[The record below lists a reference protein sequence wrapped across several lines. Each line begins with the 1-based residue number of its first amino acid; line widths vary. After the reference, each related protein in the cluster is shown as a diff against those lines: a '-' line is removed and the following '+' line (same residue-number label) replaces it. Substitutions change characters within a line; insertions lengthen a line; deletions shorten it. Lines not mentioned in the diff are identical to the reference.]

1 MEKLT
6 FQKIA
11 EERNQAHSLRKKLY
25 EELEAILRKPVVAF
39 FTSFVYPVGIEDSDA
54 NMLEEVL
61 QRLDLSSGLVVLINS
76 PGGSA
81 LAAERIINIFR
92 SYSGKKQY
100 EVIVPDKAKSAATM
114 ICLGATKIIM
124 SPTSEL
130 GAVDPQRV
138 EKEEGKLPKWFSIYN
153 IISSYDRLFQEA
165 INLGE
170 KQRIEP
176 YLQQL
181 SFYDPREIE
190 ELRSA
195 ISLSEDITIRA
206 LKTGMLES
214 LSEEEIKRKIQIFLV
229 PEKRVK
235 THGRPIFGEEAK
247 KIGLNVE
254 IIDPRDEFWKIV
266 RELYVR
272 LNDFVSHNNIAKCIE
287 NKNYSFHA
295 SIRLQ

>member
-6 FQKIA
+6 FQKIV
-11 EERNQAHSLRKKLY
+11 EERGQAHPLRKKLY
-25 EELEAILRKPVVAF
+25 KDLENRLGKPVVAF
-39 FTSFVYPVGIEDSDA
+39 FTSFVYPVSIEDSDA

-92 SYSGKKQY
+92 NYSGTKEY
-100 EVIVPDKAKSAATM
+100 ETIVPDKAKSAATM
-114 ICLGATKIIM
+114 ICLGSSKIIM

-130 GAVDPQRV
+130 GPVDPQKV
-138 EKEEGKLPKWFSIYN
+138 EQEEGKSPRWFSVYN
-153 IISSYDRLFQEA
+153 IVSSYERLFQEA
-165 INLGE
+165 INLTE

-176 YLQQL
+176 YIQQL

-190 ELRSA
+190 EMRSA
-195 ISLSEDITIRA
+195 LNLSEDITIKT
-206 LKTGMLES
+206 LKTGMLKD
-214 LSEEEIKRKIQIFLV
+214 LSEEEIKKKIQIFLI
-229 PEKRVK
+229 PEKKAK
-235 THGRPIFGEEAK
+235 THGRPIFAEEAK
-247 KIGLNVE
+247 GIGLNIE
-254 IIDPRDEFWKIV
+254 IIDPREDFWKII

-272 LNDFVSHNNIAKCIE
+272 LNDFVSYNNIAKCIE

-295 SIRLQ
+295 SIKLK

>member
-11 EERNQAHSLRKKLY
+11 EERNQAYPLRKKLY
-25 EELEAILRKPVVAF
+25 KDLEKRLRKPVVAF
-39 FTSFVYPVGIEDSDA
+39 FTSFVYPVSIEDSDA

-92 SYSGKKQY
+92 NYSGTKEYQ
-100 EVIVPDKAKSAATM
+100 VIVPDKAKSAATM
-114 ICLGATKIIM
+114 ICLGASKIIM

-130 GAVDPQRV
+130 GPVDPQKV
-138 EKEEGKLPKWFSIYN
+138 EQEEGKLPKWFSVYN
-153 IISSYDRLFQEA
+153 IISSYERLFQEA
-165 INLGE
+165 IKLEE

-176 YLQQL
+176 YIQQL

-195 ISLSEDITIRA
+195 LELSEDITIKA
-206 LKTGMLES
+206 LKTGMFKN
-214 LSEEEIKRKIQIFLV
+214 LSEEEIRKKIEIFLV
-229 PEKRVK
+229 PKEKAK
-235 THGRPIFGEEAK
+235 IHGRPIFAEEAK
-247 KIGLNVE
+247 KIGLNIE
-254 IIDPRDEFWKIV
+254 IIEPRDVFWKIV

-272 LNDFVSHNNIAKCIE
+272 LNDFVSRNNIAKCIE

-295 SIRLQ
+295 SIMVK

>member
-11 EERNQAHSLRKKLY
+11 EERGQAHPLRKKLY
-25 EELEAILRKPVVAF
+25 EDLETRLGKPVVAF
-39 FTSFVYPVGIEDSDA
+39 FTSFVYPISIEDSDA

-61 QRLDLSSGLVVLINS
+61 QRLDLSPGLVVLINS

-92 SYSGKKQY
+92 SYSGKREY
-100 EVIVPDKAKSAATM
+100 EIIVPDKAKSAATM
-114 ICLGATKIIM
+114 ICLGASKIIM

-130 GAVDPQRV
+130 GSVDPQRV
-138 EKEEGKLPKWFSIYN
+138 EKEEGKLPKWFSVYN
-153 IISSYDRLFQEA
+153 IISSYERLFQQA

-170 KQRIEP
+170 RQRIEP
-176 YLQQL
+176 YIQQL

-190 ELRSA
+190 DLKSTL
-195 ISLSEDITIRA
+195 SLSEDITIRT
-206 LKTGMLES
+206 LKTGMLKS
-214 LSEEEIKRKIQIFLV
+214 FSEEEIKKKIQIFLV
-229 PEKRVK
+229 PKERVK

-247 KIGLNVE
+247 NVGLNVE